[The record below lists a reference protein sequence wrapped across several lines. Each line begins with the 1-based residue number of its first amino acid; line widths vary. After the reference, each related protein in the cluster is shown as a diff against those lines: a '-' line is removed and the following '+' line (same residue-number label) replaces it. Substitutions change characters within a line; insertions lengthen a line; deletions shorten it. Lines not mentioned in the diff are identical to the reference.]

1 MVHDQHLPCG
11 RHYNCYASCY
21 VFRSSNVSIDK
32 YTIILQSYYNITYT
46 IHLTTTITD
55 NYYTQCKLP
64 ECQCSICAHDW
75 MKEDHQYKLQMIIN
89 TTMCAR
95 TWRIHARL
103 IKKAPPVP
111 VAASYNNYR
120 CGECESLD
128 HQSIKCKGQCHRKCN
143 TVGKVCALMQVA
155 LMAASSRAGLDLVS
169 GGGGGCSCML
179 LLPPAPKFADSN
191 SALYSVEYNVS
202 TK

>member
-1 MVHDQHLPCG
+1 M
-11 RHYNCYASCY
+11 
-21 VFRSSNVSIDK
+21 
-32 YTIILQSYYNITYT
+32 
-46 IHLTTTITD
+46 
-55 NYYTQCKLP
+55 
-64 ECQCSICAHDW
+64 
-75 MKEDHQYKLQMIIN
+75 
-89 TTMCAR
+89 
-95 TWRIHARL
+95 
-103 IKKAPPVP
+103 P

-128 HQSIKCKGQCHRKCN
+128 HQSIKCN

-155 LMAASSRAGLDLVS
+155 LMAASSCAGLDLVS